1 MNLSN
6 ICLLIQL
13 GLGSAKAM
21 PVEDEDGR
29 SFSVFK
35 AELRDSSANPWIMD
49 PTKIN
54 KVTCGS
60 YWTVLDNS
68 SPSLTVSADACLL
81 GLIFASFGA
90 VPLIM
95 SQQVQ
100 THDDGGVLG
109 AFSSLSKQLANSE
122 IENILQLPRTKLE
135 AFQQKFKA
143 IQGNFLSSKAQKRTM
158 KLREESKKQN
168 SLKDG
173 LDSIVDITGEELET
187 FNKISKEDQE
197 ETVDET
203 VSKLK
208 HSFHNF

>member
-54 KVTCGS
+54 KVTYGS

-81 GLIFASFGA
+81 GLILASFGA
-90 VPLIM
+90 IPLLR
-95 SQQVQ
+95 SQQATTQV
-100 THDDGGVLG
+100 DGGVL
-109 AFSSLSKQLANSE
+109 
-122 IENILQLPRTKLE
+122 
-135 AFQQKFKA
+135 
-143 IQGNFLSSKAQKRTM
+143 
-158 KLREESKKQN
+158 
-168 SLKDG
+168 
-173 LDSIVDITGEELET
+173 
-187 FNKISKEDQE
+187 
-197 ETVDET
+197 
-203 VSKLK
+203 
-208 HSFHNF
+208 

>member
-1 MNLSN
+1 MKLYN

-49 PTKIN
+49 PTKRN
-54 KVTCGS
+54 KVTYGS

-81 GLIFASFGA
+81 GLILASFGA
-90 VPLIM
+90 IPLIM

-100 THDDGGVLG
+100 TQADGGVLG
-109 AFSSLSKQLANSE
+109 ALSSLSKQLANSE

-173 LDSIVDITGEELET
+173 LDSMVDITGEELET

-197 ETVDET
+197 ETVDEAE
-203 VSKLK
+203 
-208 HSFHNF
+208 